1 MRVVAEASIQDG
13 EDLIVQED
21 GGWRL
26 RYRHGERIRQ
36 ASFDTSEELFRKLGD
51 DEDLRLGFYREWVD
65 PKVDSL
71 DVNLFISLDLSTQTD
86 ELGIWNSNTSFYY
99 KRYFAPFGKNF
110 MGYSRKVSRELGY
123 SFRDV
128 LVNGISPEGGKS
140 WETFVPGE
148 ISVNSELVLT
158 TGTPALAFV
167 TVNDA
172 RFLVDTPLD
181 RARNIRY
188 DNLSR
193 QIRALAGMF
202 HMAFED
208 PELFPDFK
216 MRLKDT
222 MRSLKARTMV
232 FPRRSIVPDLP
243 RTEAVGVVRNG
254 KKKSYK
260 GVRGEYFEVVDD
272 DGAFYV
278 NRIRVEQVQVEGYYM
293 DPATGRISYAPDR
306 GIQGD
311 QSYPML
317 IKMDWRD
324 KEWMVV
330 LFPCQAFNFYDIVDP
345 RYLTKLSEVTVFDE
359 TNASPVEYGYTIG
372 EGPSAKDEAVGVLFA
387 RPGAF
392 VKMGFGAGILGFRSL
407 LLNSENPDDKEEAL
421 GAGFAMEPGELLRA
435 HLLPV
440 GQGHV
445 DPRRGAHARA
455 AGVRHREPAPERPP
469 RARPGG
475 AGTGGDGPGAQGV
488 ERVRAPH
495 ALRHRPRV
503 EGLPRRQVDPE
514 RRHPGHHLL
523 HGPGP
528 SLCLLRRAPAD
539 HGGHDTAPDHGLRRH
554 LPRHLGRPLHRPPRL
569 RAVQP
574 LRHSPGLRHPR
585 PRQPRH
591 VDHLGPLQRADEEA
605 AHRGGRH
612 SRHGRE
618 PLQRL
623 PHRLPPGHL
632 EHGGAA
638 SCARR

>member
-1 MRVVAEASIQDG
+1 MRAVAHASMADG
-13 EDLIVQED
+13 EDLIAQEGGAWRVRYRD
-21 GGWRL
+21 GGEL
-26 RYRHGERIRQ
+26 RR
-36 ASFDTSEELFRKLGD
+36 ASFDTSEELIRELGE

-86 ELGIWNSNTSFYY
+86 ELGIWNSNSSFYY

-110 MGYSRKVSRELGY
+110 MGYSRRVSRELGY

-181 RARNIRY
+181 RAQHIRY

-243 RTEAVGVVRNG
+243 RTDAIGVVRNG

-272 DGAFYV
+272 DGSFYV

-293 DPATGRISYAPDR
+293 EPATGRVSYAPDR

-311 QSYPML
+311 QAYPML

-330 LFPCQAFNFYDIVDP
+330 LFPCHAFNFFDIVDP

-372 EGPSAKDEAVGVLFA
+372 EGPSAKDEPVGVLFA
-387 RPGAF
+387 RPGSF

-407 LLNSENPDDKEEAL
+407 LLNSENPGRQGGGPGRGL
-421 GAGFAMEPGELLRA
+421 RHGAGELLRA

-440 GQGHV
+440 GPGHV

-455 AGVRHREPAPERPP
+455 SGVRHREPAPERSA
-469 RARPGG
+469 RARPGR
-475 AGTGGDGPGAQGV
+475 ARTGRRGPGAQGV

-495 ALRHRPRV
+495 ALRHRSRV
-503 EGLPRRQVDPE
+503 AGLSRRQVDPE

-528 SLCLLRRAPAD
+528 ALRLLRRS
-539 HGGHDTAPDHGLRRH
+539 
-554 LPRHLGRPLHRPPRL
+554 
-569 RAVQP
+569 V
-574 LRHSPGLRHPR
+574 
-585 PRQPRH
+585 
-591 VDHLGPLQRADEEA
+591 
-605 AHRGGRH
+605 
-612 SRHGRE
+612 
-618 PLQRL
+618 
-623 PHRLPPGHL
+623 
-632 EHGGAA
+632 
-638 SCARR
+638 C

>member
-1 MRVVAEASIQDG
+1 MRSVAETDTPAGTRRGQGLHGGRGRPDRPATATTGGSATGRGG
-13 EDLIVQED
+13 E
-21 GGWRL
+21 L
-26 RYRHGERIRQ
+26 RQ
-36 ASFDTSEELFRKLGD
+36 TSFDTSDELLRKLGD

-86 ELGIWNSNTSFYY
+86 ELGIWNSNSSFYY

-181 RARNIRY
+181 RAQHIRY

-208 PELFPDFK
+208 PELFP
-216 MRLKDT
+216 RLQDAAQGHDAVPEGPDHGLPEAQH
-222 MRSLKARTMV
+222 RSRPAAHRRRRRRAQRQEEVLQGRARRV
-232 FPRRSIVPDLP
+232 LRGRRRRRRVLRQPQSASSRSRWRATAWTRPPD
-243 RTEAVGVVRNG
+243 G
-254 KKKSYK
+254 S
-260 GVRGEYFEVVDD
+260 
-272 DGAFYV
+272 
-278 NRIRVEQVQVEGYYM
+278 
-293 DPATGRISYAPDR
+293 ATRPTR

-311 QSYPML
+311 QAYPML

-330 LFPCQAFNFYDIVDP
+330 LFPCQAFNFFDIVDP

-372 EGPSAKDEAVGVLFA
+372 EGPSAKDEPVGVLFA
-387 RPGAF
+387 RPGAL

-421 GAGFAMEPGELLRA
+421 GAGFAMEPGSSFARTSYQSARDMWTLDEARMRELRSFAIENQRLNDLHERA
-435 HLLPV
+435 
-440 GQGHV
+440 
-445 DPRRGAHARA
+445 RGELERA
-455 AGVRHREPAPERPP
+455 AAALERKEWSEFVRHTRSAIGLES
-469 RARPGG
+469 RAYPDVKS
-475 AGTGGDGPGAQGV
+475 TQ
-488 ERVRAPH
+488 
-495 ALRHRPRV
+495 
-503 EGLPRRQVDPE
+503 E

-528 SLCLLRRAPAD
+528 ALRLLRRAPAD
-539 HGGHDTAPDHGLRRH
+539 HRRHDPASDHGLRRH
-554 LPRHLGRPLHRPPRL
+554 LPRHLDRPLLRPPGL

-574 LRHSPGLRHPR
+574 PSSYSWPSSSSS
-585 PRQPRH
+585 
-591 VDHLGPLQRADEEA
+591 
-605 AHRGGRH
+605 
-612 SRHGRE
+612 SR
-618 PLQRL
+618 L
-623 PHRLPPGHL
+623 
-632 EHGGAA
+632 
-638 SCARR
+638 S